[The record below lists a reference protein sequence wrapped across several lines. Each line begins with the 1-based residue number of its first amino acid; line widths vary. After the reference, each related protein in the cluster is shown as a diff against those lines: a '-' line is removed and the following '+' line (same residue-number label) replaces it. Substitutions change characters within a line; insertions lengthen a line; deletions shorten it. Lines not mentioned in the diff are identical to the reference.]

1 MPINMDAWD
10 PPEPRNFDDEPKL
23 ADLVNTVVALL
34 GPGEPVP
41 VETTYGVRDK
51 VELDHLVV
59 FNSQGKIAGVF
70 PGFGFFQA
78 SIQSQVKGR
87 PVTVGKLKRPGKG
100 YQLDPSKGN
109 VKEIVRDELIA
120 AGLISD
126 DDGLPDQHE
135 RRVKAEAAT
144 RPVED
149 DDGGF

>member
-1 MPINMDAWD
+1 MPINMDNWD

-78 SIQSQVKGR
+78 SIQSQVRGR

-126 DDGLPDQHE
+126 DDGLPDQHQ

-144 RPVED
+144 RVED

>member
-1 MPINMDAWD
+1 M
-10 PPEPRNFDDEPKL
+10 
-23 ADLVNTVVALL
+23 
-34 GPGEPVP
+34 
-41 VETTYGVRDK
+41 ETTYGVRDK

-78 SIQSQVKGR
+78 SIQSQVRGR

-100 YQLDPSKGN
+100 YELVPSAQN

-144 RPVED
+144 AGGD